1 MALRTFASNPAD
13 LPRGTLVDLLL
24 GAVDRLGT
32 HDAFR
37 VFTGPGA
44 ELSAISYRELLDR
57 VKDVVGGL
65 RVLRLERGQCAAIL
79 SENRLEWALTDYAC
93 LCEGVYAVPVHA
105 VLTADQVGYI
115 LNDSGARVVFASTDE
130 QVEKA
135 RKACVRCEHEVR
147 IVAFDPVQS
156 PAPNVLPWDQ
166 LVAEGHDRMRS
177 VPESELRARAR
188 EATPDDI
195 ATILYTSG
203 TTGDPKGVVLTH
215 RNLFSNVEACGRAL
229 AIRPSDS
236 TLAFLPLSHVFQRM
250 VNYLLVARGCTITF
264 PHSNDTI
271 VADLQA
277 VEPTIVCA
285 VPRVYEKVHYGALG
299 KPGLAGKLVRW
310 AREVGVAWAVERL
323 AGRTPTLSLRV
334 AHRLAD
340 RLVFR
345 KIRALLGGR
354 VRILVSGSAPLD
366 PEIAR
371 FFYAAGLAILEGYG
385 LTETSPVTNVNTPEE
400 LRIGTVGKPVAG
412 TEIKIADDGEIL
424 IRGPQVMRGYYELPE
439 ETAKAIDAEGW
450 FYTGDIGE
458 LDADG
463 SLRITDRKKDLIKT
477 SGGKVRR
484 APAGR
489 ESAQAEPLHRSGCD
503 DRGPA
508 EVRGSA
514 GGARLRRAG
523 GVGEGAGNR
532 DRRRARAAPG
542 RPGAGAHGEGGARR
556 ARGPLQRRSPQEGG
570 AARHT
575 VQHRGRHPHAHRQGE
590 AARRAGALR
599 SADRPV
605 LHRRRRAQGV
615 RLLVYDRR
623 APRGDDRARSHDRR
637 GARGQRRR

>member
-130 QVEKA
+130 QVEKV

-323 AGRTPTLSLRV
+323 AGRIPTLSLRV

-366 PEIAR
+366 PGIAR

-412 TEIKIADDGEIL
+412 TEIRIADDGEIL
-424 IRGPQVMRGYYELPE
+424 IRGSQVMRGYYELPE

-463 SLRITDRKKDLIKT
+463 FLRITDRKKDLIKT
-477 SGGKVRR
+477 SGGKYV
-484 APAGR
+484 APQPVENR
-489 ESAQAEPLHRSGCD
+489 LKRSRFIEQVVMIG
-503 DRGPA
+503 
-508 EVRGSA
+508 
-514 GGARLRRAG
+514 
-523 GVGEGAGNR
+523 
-532 DRRRARAAPG
+532 DRRKFVALLVVPDFAVLEGWAKEQGIATGDRHALLRDARVQVLMEKEAL
-542 RPGAGAHGEGGARR
+542 GG
-556 ARGPLQRRSPQEGG
+556 LEDLSS
-570 AARHT
+570 
-575 VQHRGRHPHAHRQGE
+575 V
-590 AARRAGALR
+590 
-599 SADRPV
+599 DRPKKV
-605 LHRRRRAQGV
+605 GLLATPFSIEDGTFTLTDKVKRRVVHERYAPLIDRF
-615 RLLVYDRR
+615 YDDGEDGRVFV
-623 APRGDDRARSHDRR
+623 S
-637 GARGQRRR
+637 